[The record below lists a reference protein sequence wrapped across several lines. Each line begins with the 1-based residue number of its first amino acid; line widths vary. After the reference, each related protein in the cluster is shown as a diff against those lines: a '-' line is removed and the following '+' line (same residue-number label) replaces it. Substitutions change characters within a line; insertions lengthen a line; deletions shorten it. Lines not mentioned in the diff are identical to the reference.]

1 MIIQSIHSF
10 IRNASGY
17 LREAKKAESGHSQV
31 IRARYARRFFDE
43 LKITYSGPSKE
54 EIESR
59 GSCIYVANHTSM
71 LDAVI
76 ICCFFE
82 GDLRIL
88 AKESLFSV
96 PWLGRILRLEK
107 HIKVARGKKASARN
121 ASIRESIKTAI
132 SEGASVFFFPEG
144 TRSTT
149 GKLGKFRHGAF
160 YNAIETGVP
169 IVPVVI
175 RGALERLPKGSI
187 QIKPGHISME
197 LLPSIP
203 IPDES
208 MGDLTTRATYLSN
221 KASEAI
227 SKALESEPNKP

>member
-1 MIIQSIHSF
+1 MIIHSVNSF

-17 LREAKKAESGHSQV
+17 LREAKSAEVGHTQA
-31 IRARYARRFFDE
+31 IRARYARKFFDE
-43 LKITYSGPSKE
+43 LKITYSGPTRE

-59 GSCIYVANHTSM
+59 GACIYVANHTSM

-76 ICCFFE
+76 VCCFFE

-88 AKESLFSV
+88 AKESLFKV

-107 HIKVARGKKASARN
+107 HIMVARGKNAPARN

-144 TRSTT
+144 TRSMT
-149 GKLGKFRHGAF
+149 GKLGKFHCGAF

-175 RGALERLPKGSI
+175 RGALERLPKHSLRVR
-187 QIKPGHISME
+187 PGHISIE

-203 IPDES
+203 VPEES
-208 MGDLTTRATYLSN
+208 MGDLSTRAKYLSDQ
-221 KASEAI
+221 ASEAI
-227 SKALESEPNKP
+227 SKELDKN